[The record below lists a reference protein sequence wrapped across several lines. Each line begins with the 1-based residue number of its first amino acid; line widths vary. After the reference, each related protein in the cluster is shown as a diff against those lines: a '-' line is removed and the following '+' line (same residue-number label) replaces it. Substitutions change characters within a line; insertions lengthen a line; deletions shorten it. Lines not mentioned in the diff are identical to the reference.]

1 MTTDR
6 APRSTENALGDVLY
20 RLRFAALA
28 GLVFLLVAVH
38 AAHGHWIGDF
48 WEHSAVVREL
58 ATHPLHPRHPLL
70 VVDAPHP
77 LANPYALLVALFC
90 RLTGASAM
98 IGLAVAGIV
107 NLVMLLVAL
116 RVFVRRFA
124 PPPSQTDAVSFYL
137 LLFMLLF
144 WGIDPWDYSGF
155 FHINVIVHALP
166 YPSAF
171 AFWLSLL
178 LLALNEKRI
187 AHGAPRLLLLIVPL
201 SAVVLL
207 VHPPTFLIVAAGLV
221 AMAADAPRRLA
232 EALVALLV
240 LAAAA
245 GVALMWP
252 YFSLWALATGASEP
266 NTRNMP
272 MYSWPLLRTFPAL
285 LGVPPLIVNGRR
297 SGRWSVAAW
306 VAILFVIY
314 LVGFATGNYVFG
326 RVIFFI
332 VFLLQLELA
341 RFVVRRESTAI
352 AGGAWPAW
360 ILWTGAAVVLGVMLS
375 ARPLVR
381 TARDVRWGER
391 TGAEYAFLR
400 DDVGQYDVMMTEGRS
415 SSVAASFGGKLVA
428 PENPLPFV
436 AESAQRTRRSDVATF
451 FSAATTERKRREL
464 LRKYDVSFVLA
475 PRPPGVDSSSVSESA
490 LRALGS
496 VTHADRRFLLVRV
509 DSSVRR

>member
-1 MTTDR
+1 
-6 APRSTENALGDVLY
+6 
-20 RLRFAALA
+20 
-28 GLVFLLVAVH
+28 
-38 AAHGHWIGDF
+38 
-48 WEHSAVVREL
+48 
-58 ATHPLHPRHPLL
+58 
-70 VVDAPHP
+70 
-77 LANPYALLVALFC
+77 
-90 RLTGASAM
+90 
-98 IGLAVAGIV
+98 
-107 NLVMLLVAL
+107 
-116 RVFVRRFA
+116 
-124 PPPSQTDAVSFYL
+124 
-137 LLFMLLF
+137 
-144 WGIDPWDYSGF
+144 
-155 FHINVIVHALP
+155 
-166 YPSAF
+166 
-171 AFWLSLL
+171 
-178 LLALNEKRI
+178 
-187 AHGAPRLLLLIVPL
+187 
-201 SAVVLL
+201 
-207 VHPPTFLIVAAGLV
+207 VAAGLV

-245 GVALMWP
+245 GVALVWP
-252 YFSLWALATGASEP
+252 YFSLWALATGASVP

-326 RVIFFI
+326 RVIFFM

-341 RFVVRRESTAI
+341 RFVVRRESTSI
-352 AGGAWPAW
+352 AGDAWPAW
-360 ILWTGAAVVLGVMLS
+360 ILWTGAAVALCVTLS

-391 TGAEYAFLR
+391 TGDEYAFLR

-428 PENPLPFV
+428 AENPLPFV
-436 AESAQRTRRSDVATF
+436 AESTQRTRRSDVATF
-451 FSAATTERKRREL
+451 FSAATTERERREL

-475 PRPPGVDSSSVSESA
+475 PRSTGVDSASVSESA
-490 LRALGS
+490 VRALGS